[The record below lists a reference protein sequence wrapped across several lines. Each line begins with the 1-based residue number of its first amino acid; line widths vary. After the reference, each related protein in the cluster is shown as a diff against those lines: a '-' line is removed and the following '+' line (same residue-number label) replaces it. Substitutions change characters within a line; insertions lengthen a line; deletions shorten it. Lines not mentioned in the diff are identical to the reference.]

1 MIGMAVLALGCGKK
15 TDDHKATGSGS
26 GSAVVEPVA
35 PVKAAEPP
43 PPQDAYKGKN
53 RLLNLYIG
61 KDGKTQPLEVW
72 ARRGFKW
79 GPVKL
84 AEAVPF
90 GKASAWFGVP
100 EHMSP
105 VVLPAG
111 AKPDD
116 PEIAPMAYGKADEV
130 VTGLL
135 MMSGGVPSVTS
146 MYDISKEMTQAPK
159 PSAAGTGG
167 VILFGDALREYEP
180 ALIEKFGGSS
190 FNVGDGSGA
199 CRPQRD
205 PAMVN
210 NALGGTSPYSLD
222 LPPGK
227 AKITLHKW
235 PGGAP
240 EEKCKSPAVFELE
253 VDVVADKSQ
262 WVFLYSP
269 DQGKTITSVALP
281 IGE

>member
-1 MIGMAVLALGCGKK
+1 MRTFTMLLAVLALGCGNKGE
-15 TDDHKATGSGS
+15 DHKATGDNR
-26 GSAVVEPVA
+26 SAELPEA
-35 PVKAAEPP
+35 PKSAETPP
-43 PPQDAYKGKN
+43 PKEAYKGKN
-53 RLLNLYIG
+53 RLLNLYVG

-116 PEIAPMAYGKADEV
+116 KELSPMAYGKADEV

-135 MMSGGVPSVTS
+135 MMSRDAASVTS
-146 MYDISKEMTQAPK
+146 MYDISKEMQGAPK
-159 PSAAGTGG
+159 PPAAGTGA
-167 VILFGDALREYEP
+167 VILFAYPLREYE
-180 ALIEKFGGSS
+180 AAMTAKFGGSS
-190 FNVGDGSGA
+190 FNVGDGTGA

-205 PAMVN
+205 PKMASL
-210 NALGGTSPYSLD
+210 ALGGTSSYELD

-227 AKITLHKW
+227 AKITLHQW
-235 PGGAP
+235 PGGPDA
-240 EEKCKSPAVFELE
+240 EKCKTAVFELE
-253 VDVVADKSQ
+253 VDVVADKAQ

-269 DQGKTITSVALP
+269 DQGKTIATVALP

>member
-1 MIGMAVLALGCGKK
+1 MRTCTVVLVVLALGCGKK
-15 TDDHKATGSGS
+15 ADDHTAAGS
-26 GSAVVEPVA
+26 GSAVQPEAPKPVEAA
-35 PVKAAEPP
+35 PPK
-43 PPQDAYKGKN
+43 DAYKGKN
-53 RLLNLYIG
+53 RLVNLYIG

-72 ARRGFKW
+72 VRRGFKW

-116 PEIAPMAYGKADEV
+116 KEVSPMAYGKSDEV

-135 MMSGGVPSVTS
+135 FTSGGVASVTS

-167 VILFGDALREYEP
+167 VILFGYALREYEP
-180 ALIEKFGGSS
+180 AMMEKFGGSS
-190 FNVGDGSGA
+190 FNVGDGTGA

-235 PGGAP
+235 PGGSAA
-240 EEKCKSPAVFELE
+240 ERCKSPAVFELE

-262 WVFLYSP
+262 WVFLYTP
-269 DQGKTITSVALP
+269 DQGKTLATLALP

>member
-1 MIGMAVLALGCGKK
+1 MIGVAVLALGCGKK
-15 TDDHKATGSGS
+15 AEEKRAP
-26 GSAVVEPVA
+26 SAAPVVEA
-35 PVKAAEPP
+35 PAKPAESPP
-43 PPQDAYKGKN
+43 PKEAYKGKN
-53 RLLNLYIG
+53 RLVNFYIA

-116 PEIAPMAYGKADEV
+116 PEIAPMAYGRADEV

-135 MMSGGVPSVTS
+135 FVSGGTAGTTS
-146 MYDISKEMTQAPK
+146 MYDVSKEMSQAPK
-159 PSAAGTGG
+159 PPAAGTGG
-167 VILFGDALREYEP
+167 VILFGYPLRDHE
-180 ALIEKFGGSS
+180 AAMTEKFGGSS
-190 FNVGDGSGA
+190 FNVGDGTGA

-235 PGGAP
+235 PGGSA
-240 EEKCKSPAVFELE
+240 EERCKSPAVFELE

-262 WVFLYSP
+262 WVFLYTP
-269 DQGKTITSVALP
+269 DAGKTIATLALP
-281 IGE
+281 VGE

>member
-1 MIGMAVLALGCGKK
+1 MRTCTILLAVLALGCGKK
-15 TDDHKATGSGS
+15 ADDNKATGS
-26 GSAVVEPVA
+26 ATVEPAA
-35 PVKAAEPP
+35 PVTAEASPP
-43 PPQDAYKGKN
+43 PKDAYKGKN

-61 KDGKTQPLEVW
+61 KDGKTQPFEVW
-72 ARRGFKW
+72 ARRSFKW

-105 VVLPAG
+105 VVLPVG

-116 PEIAPMAYGKADEV
+116 LEISPMAYGKADEV

-135 MMSGGVPSVTS
+135 MTSGGVASVTS
-146 MYDISKEMTQAPK
+146 MYDISKEMSQAPK

-167 VILFGDALREYEP
+167 VILFGDALREYE
-180 ALIEKFGGSS
+180 AAMTEKFGGSS
-190 FNVGDGSGA
+190 FNVGDGTGA

-205 PAMVN
+205 PEMVN

-235 PGGAP
+235 PGGSAA
-240 EEKCKSPAVFELE
+240 ERCKSPAVFELE

-269 DQGKTITSVALP
+269 DQGKTLATIALP

>member
-1 MIGMAVLALGCGKK
+1 MATLTLGCGKK
-15 TDDHKATGSGS
+15 GDDHGTPA
-26 GSAVVEPVA
+26 GSAG
-35 PVKAAEPP
+35 PP
-43 PPQDAYKGKN
+43 PVTAAAGATTDPPPKDAYKGKN
-53 RLLNLYIG
+53 RLLNLYVG
-61 KDGKTQPLEVW
+61 KDGTTQPLEVW
-72 ARRGFKW
+72 ARRSFKW

-105 VVLPAG
+105 VVLRAG

-116 PEIAPMAYGKADEV
+116 PEISPMAYGMPDEV

-135 MMSGGVPSVTS
+135 MMSGGVASVTS
-146 MYDISKEMTQAPK
+146 MYDVSKEMTQAPK
-159 PSAAGTGG
+159 PPAAGTGG
-167 VILFGDALREYEP
+167 VILFAYPLREYEP
-180 ALIEKFGGSS
+180 AMTEKFGGTS
-190 FNVGDGSGA
+190 FNVGDGAGA
-199 CRPQRD
+199 CRPQND

-210 NALGGTSPYSLD
+210 NALGGTSPYALD

-235 PGGAP
+235 PGD
-240 EEKCKSPAVFELE
+240 KCATPAVFELE
-253 VDVVADKSQ
+253 VDVVANASQ
-262 WVFLYSP
+262 WVFLYTP
-269 DQGKTITSVALP
+269 DQGKTIATVVLP

>member
-1 MIGMAVLALGCGKK
+1 MRTCTVLLGFLAVFLALGCGKK
-15 TDDHKATGSGS
+15 ADDHNAPPTPEPTTP
-26 GSAVVEPVA
+26 VES
-35 PVKAAEPP
+35 PP
-43 PPQDAYKGKN
+43 PKEAYKGKN
-53 RLLNLYIG
+53 RLVNLFVSPSG
-61 KDGKTQPLEVW
+61 NTQPLEVW
-72 ARRGFKW
+72 VRRGFKW
-79 GPVKL
+79 SPVKL

-116 PEIAPMAYGKADEV
+116 KEVSPMAYGKADEV

-135 MMSGGVPSVTS
+135 MTSGGVASVTT
-146 MYDISKEMTQAPK
+146 MYDISKEMPQAPK
-159 PSAAGTGG
+159 PPAAGLGG
-167 VILFGDALREYEP
+167 VIVFGYPLREYEP
-180 ALIEKFGGSS
+180 AMMEKFGGSS
-190 FNVGDGSGA
+190 FNVGDGTGA
-199 CRPQRD
+199 CRSQRD

-210 NALGGTSPYSLD
+210 NALGGTSPYELD
-222 LPPGK
+222 LPAGK

-235 PGGAP
+235 PGGA
-240 EEKCKSPAVFELE
+240 KDVACKSPAVFEVE

-269 DQGKTITSVALP
+269 DQGKTITSLALP